1 MEDLEVQETNDNGG
15 FIQITAHLL
24 GIKSD
29 QVMTLYNSCSEEERS
44 IIKEYLTSDLDKVK
58 PNIEGIINKY
68 LKNESN

>member
-1 MEDLEVQETNDNGG
+1 MEDLAVQETNETSG

-44 IIKEYLTSDLDKVK
+44 IIKEYLTNDPDKVK